1 MSETFYKKVGRR
13 YKPVYEYDPIFAE
26 GLPLGSHLIHVRPNG
41 KSYRYHV
48 DSDSVAMLAASIHAK
63 EIFVSALNKA
73 VAYRPKSEPITEEQ
87 RAAWDRFINV
97 MGEDGRVLQGV
108 SMHDIAEEAVKALQL
123 ETEKL
128 LSNPAVKKAYEQFM
142 LIAKLVNAEQDQGV
156 K

>member
-48 DSDSVAMLAASIHAK
+48 DPDSVAMLAASIHAK
-63 EIFVSALNKA
+63 EILVSALNKA
-73 VAYRPKSEPITEEQ
+73 VSMKPKREPITEEQ
-87 RAAWDRFINV
+87 REAWNHFINV
-97 MGEDGRVLQGV
+97 MGEDGRVLLGV
-108 SMHDIAEEAVKALQL
+108 SMNDIAEEAVKDLQT

-128 LSNPAVKKAYEQFM
+128 LSNPGVKKAYEQFM
-142 LIAKLVNAEQDQGV
+142 LIAKLVNAKQE
-156 K
+156 